1 LRLLRHLL
9 AIGLLP
15 FVVTVVVPAYII
27 RTSTT
32 LNAGWDLPSPL
43 GLLPT
48 LLGCA
53 LVGLGVL
60 LVYKT
65 VILFATVGEGTLAP
79 WDPPRRLV
87 VRGAYRHVRNPMI
100 SGVLSILLG
109 EAILL
114 GSVPL
119 LVWFLVFFALSA
131 LSMLLIEE
139 PLLESRFGSDYVT
152 YNRGATPAT
161 HGSDLDRPDPIGS
174 CEQTLQRRRLVD
186 SVG

>member
-1 LRLLRHLL
+1 
-9 AIGLLP
+9 
-15 FVVTVVVPAYII
+15 
-27 RTSTT
+27 
-32 LNAGWDLPSPL
+32 
-43 GLLPT
+43 
-48 LLGCA
+48 
-53 LVGLGVL
+53 
-60 LVYKT
+60 
-65 VILFATVGEGTLAP
+65 
-79 WDPPRRLV
+79 
-87 VRGAYRHVRNPMI
+87 
-100 SGVLSILLG
+100 LG

-131 LSMLLIEE
+131 LTMLLIEE

>member
-32 LNAGWDLPSPL
+32 LNAGWDLPSQL

>member
-139 PLLESRFGSDYVT
+139 PLLKSRFGSDYVT

>member
-1 LRLLRHLL
+1 MKLLRHLL

-27 RTSTT
+27 RAGSTP
-32 LNAGWDLPSPL
+32 NIGWGLPSPL
-43 GLLPT
+43 GLLPP

-60 LVYKT
+60 LVYET
-65 VILFATVGEGTLAP
+65 VALFATIGNGTLAP

-87 VRGAYRHVRNPMI
+87 VDGPYRHVRNPMI

-109 EAILL
+109 QAILF

-119 LVWFLVFFALSA
+119 LVWFVIIFALNA
-131 LSMLLIEE
+131 LTMPLIEE

-152 YNRGATPAT
+152 YKRNVPRWIPRLKPWTPKRAPPK
-161 HGSDLDRPDPIGS
+161 GR
-174 CEQTLQRRRLVD
+174 
-186 SVG
+186 

>member
-1 LRLLRHLL
+1 MKLLRHLL

-15 FVVTVVVPAYII
+15 FVVTVVIPAYII
-27 RTSTT
+27 RTSST
-32 LNAGWDLPSPL
+32 LNTGWDLPSPL
-43 GLLPT
+43 GLLPP

-87 VRGAYRHVRNPMI
+87 VRGPYRHVRNPMI
-100 SGVLSILLG
+100 SGVLFILLG
-109 EAILL
+109 EAILF
-114 GSVPL
+114 GSVSL
-119 LVWFLVFFALSA
+119 LVWFVMFFALNA
-131 LSMLLIEE
+131 LTMPLIEE

-152 YNRGATPAT
+152 YKRNVPRWIPRLKPWTPGRGPPKDT
-161 HGSDLDRPDPIGS
+161 
-174 CEQTLQRRRLVD
+174 
-186 SVG
+186 

>member
-1 LRLLRHLL
+1 MKLMRHLL

-32 LNAGWDLPSPL
+32 LNISWGLPSPL

-48 LLGCA
+48 LLGSI

-65 VILFATVGEGTLAP
+65 ISLFATVGKGTLAP

-87 VRGAYRHVRNPMI
+87 IRGPYRHVRNPMI

-119 LVWFLVFFALSA
+119 VVWFVIDLALNALTIPLV
-131 LSMLLIEE
+131 EE
-139 PLLESRFGSDYVT
+139 PILEGRFGSDYVT
-152 YNRGATPAT
+152 YKRNVPRWIPRPKPWKPGRTPPPKDT
-161 HGSDLDRPDPIGS
+161 
-174 CEQTLQRRRLVD
+174 
-186 SVG
+186 